1 MQLSPTPLSSKF
13 VSTGKE
19 EGRRR
24 TVLAIKLK
32 FRRKRKKKERKRGRR
47 GEKFSTSLRASPFP
61 CGNRGKRVKFE
72 FPEMKTVTARRD
84 ALPASWIQRRLRFET
99 FRRRSFLI
107 WSFRTN
113 SDDVTRSRFYLSTLK
128 IGYLVPTI
136 FNNQLYSKL
145 RIPRNVWCIIKS
157 D

>member
-107 WSFRTN
+107 RPTEQRRRDQVEVLSLNFKNWVSRTH
-113 SDDVTRSRFYLSTLK
+113 DL
-128 IGYLVPTI
+128 
-136 FNNQLYSKL
+136 
-145 RIPRNVWCIIKS
+145 
-157 D
+157 

>member
-61 CGNRGKRVKFE
+61 CGNCGKRVKFE

-128 IGYLVPTI
+128 IGYLTI

-145 RIPRNVWCIIKS
+145 RIPRNVWYIIKS